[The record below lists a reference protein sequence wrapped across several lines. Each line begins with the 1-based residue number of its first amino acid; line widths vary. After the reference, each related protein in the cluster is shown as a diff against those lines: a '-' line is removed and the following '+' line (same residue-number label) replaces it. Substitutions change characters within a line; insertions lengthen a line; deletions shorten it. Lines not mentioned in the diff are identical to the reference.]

1 MLLNLNFMD
10 AVFGSGRQAGRRY
23 AQAVDP
29 MEQPTAE
36 ESVEN
41 QHFRVMNRAF
51 VRSAVELNS
60 SRQGTVEV
68 GEEIEALES
77 AVFNGTV
84 RVRFSRGWVS
94 QNGPEGSTILEPIA
108 TAKSRRAEA
117 RERLLSGKR
126 GATAAA
132 AAGNDDSCGGGSGSD
147 GADGEESPPM
157 MPPPPV
163 PTGGDVLDSSQ
174 QVVYR
179 VLERALVRGEFKLD
193 SQRKV

>member
-1 MLLNLNFMD
+1 
-10 AVFGSGRQAGRRY
+10 
-23 AQAVDP
+23 
-29 MEQPTAE
+29 MEQPTAG

-94 QNGPEGSTILEPIA
+94 QNAELLQWLPWPRTLSSLLC
-108 TAKSRRAEA
+108 SRR
-117 RERLLSGKR
+117 
-126 GATAAA
+126 
-132 AAGNDDSCGGGSGSD
+132 
-147 GADGEESPPM
+147 
-157 MPPPPV
+157 
-163 PTGGDVLDSSQ
+163 
-174 QVVYR
+174 
-179 VLERALVRGEFKLD
+179 
-193 SQRKV
+193 